1 MDVLIKIAQ
10 RRVSSFKIWHKY
22 RDEKFAKDFK
32 KNWA

>member
-10 RRVSSFKIWHKY
+10 RIVSSFKMWDKY
-22 RDEKFAKDFK
+22 RDEKVAKELK